1 MSQIYIIGEN
11 FPAFQLHIVL
21 NPLIIYIDIFSIDID
36 KNKSVDEY
44 DLLLQKAVTLQLEL
58 SSAGDYYFILIL
70 KVLKVQSKNNDES
83 HVSSGTEPLQK
94 KRNFLLQESL
104 KMLKTTC
111 HYTKG
116 KKIENTIKAKLTK
129 DKEFK
134 ISKINLEKKKSVRK
148 MKKIRGKE
156 TDTKDKEF
164 KIKNTTKP
172 TKDKE
177 FKIKNTSKINLEK
190 KKSLDFFGHVGNF
203 ASLALRFY
211 VYS

>member
-1 MSQIYIIGEN
+1 MFEIRFWSRTKQ
-11 FPAFQLHIVL
+11 
-21 NPLIIYIDIFSIDID
+21 
-36 KNKSVDEY
+36 
-44 DLLLQKAVTLQLEL
+44 VTLQLEL

-190 KKSLDFFGHVGNF
+190 KKIGEEDEENQRKKTENTKPTVYPEILISEKISWISLDTWGISIH
-203 ASLALRFY
+203 ASKSDLEPKKKIS
-211 VYS
+211 V